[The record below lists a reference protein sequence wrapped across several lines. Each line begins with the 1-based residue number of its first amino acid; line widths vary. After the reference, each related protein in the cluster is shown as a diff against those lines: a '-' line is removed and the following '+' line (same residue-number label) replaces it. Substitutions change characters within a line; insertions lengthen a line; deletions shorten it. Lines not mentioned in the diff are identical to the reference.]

1 MPERRRSVFWE
12 TKKKGKK
19 EGKGRVK
26 KKEAEETRKEA
37 NKKADNNK
45 RVTKTTQS
53 NSDECA
59 LLVALQA
66 HAQASNE
73 QPAQP
78 WAFVSAACLRK
89 NLFFFF
95 SLFYVSFNRQRH

>member
-1 MPERRRSVFWE
+1 MGDEEER
-12 TKKKGKK
+12 KKGREGKSEK
-19 EGKGRVK
+19 EGSGGKQEKRQM
-26 KKEAEETRKEA
+26 
-37 NKKADNNK
+37 ADNNK

-66 HAQASNE
+66 HAQASDE

-89 NLFFFF
+89 NRFFF
-95 SLFYVSFNRQRH
+95 LSFLCQLQSTATLI